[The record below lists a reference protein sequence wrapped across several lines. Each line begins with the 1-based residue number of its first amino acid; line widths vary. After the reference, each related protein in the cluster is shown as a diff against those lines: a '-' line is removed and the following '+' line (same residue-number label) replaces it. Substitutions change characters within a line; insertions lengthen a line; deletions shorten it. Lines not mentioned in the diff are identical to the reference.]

1 MRRFRAIIET
11 NTEPQDHEV
20 LWYWK
25 NKLLYWGND
34 AWEPFL
40 TTDATEILYE
50 TEEGKYLSVKEI
62 LDKLTEG
69 INKTSEDIDKIE
81 EDINKI
87 EEDLAYVP
95 LEITSFNLAE
105 AGLHEFGSSINT
117 LNFSWEYN
125 KEIKKQSINGIEIS
139 PSVRSITLS
148 EEISEPT
155 DCVLRAS
162 DGTNEVE
169 EHASIN
175 YVDCIYYGVRDD
187 DGSPKKLGKL
197 YDRESFTVDI
207 EGERALWIFVPNLIN
222 PASLKIWHDNIDSTD
237 SFRHNYVHTFTTDTG
252 LTKQGTMYVTKLHV
266 TGTVTMKVTL

>member
-1 MRRFRAIIET
+1 MRKFRAIIET

-50 TEEGKYLSVKEI
+50 TEEGEYLSVKEI

-69 INKTSEDIDKIE
+69 INKTSEDIDKI
-81 EDINKI
+81 K
-87 EEDLAYVP
+87 EDLAYVP

-125 KEIKKQSINGIEIS
+125 KEIKEQSINGIELS

-148 EEISEPT
+148 EEIS
-155 DCVLRAS
+155 
-162 DGTNEVE
+162 
-169 EHASIN
+169 
-175 YVDCIYYGVRDD
+175 
-187 DGSPKKLGKL
+187 
-197 YDRESFTVDI
+197 
-207 EGERALWIFVPNLIN
+207 
-222 PASLKIWHDNIDSTD
+222 
-237 SFRHNYVHTFTTDTG
+237 
-252 LTKQGTMYVTKLHV
+252 
-266 TGTVTMKVTL
+266 